1 MEQNYTF
8 KEINDEKDE
17 KLKGLQVIADQ
28 MARKFF
34 DYDEINQLM
43 SKKSNEEIYKYIF
56 DTNINNDNI
65 KSIETDKQKINDET
79 NKPNIIQDLNSNINT
94 NMNTKENQNTLINTN
109 INTAT
114 NENTFPNNNLNIE
127 NEINSIRENKKNQS
141 SLIDETINNFKKDSI
156 QDTSNDISISIEKV
170 NTKAM
175 KNFSND
181 SLDNIDIIETN
192 DYNKQTKSSLRKR
205 TIYERGFDLLK
216 KRENKLNK
224 KREEKKNKI
233 IQAQRYPD
241 IDPYSEKLMENKYI
255 PIQQRAAS
263 IHSMKLFNNII
274 AKEKNKI
281 KEYQDDMIEL
291 KKNKFRNKKF
301 DQNNWNNF
309 IKRQKK
315 WNKKLQY
322 KKKMA
327 MIVQECEEQKFYFKP
342 YINERSKSI
351 IQEIEDENNDCIDD
365 IFSRLYN
372 DFEEHEE
379 RQKFRNQQSL
389 PSFRPKII
397 KSNSQKIIEYNPKI
411 SKKCGT
417 NPILYLN
424 NIRKTKQSSKINK
437 SADEKYQQSL
447 FIDSCKNF
455 CRKFNCKDRN
465 KDKKYLKFI
474 NKSQHTNQQSKN
486 NYSNMNCS
494 NISCGLN
501 NSKYIILDN
510 KNINKKGKAKYNLSA
525 PFLPLNIK
533 KMIEKNCKENNE
545 EDLIISNKLSKQN
558 NEEEKYNFNHS
569 LYNIENVKEK
579 DNDKKTN
586 EKYNE
591 SKLDSLYIDTER
603 NNSEKSKKYDI
614 NNNKSNSK
622 LSKYNKKS
630 LNTHNESIDNDD
642 IDNNMYKINI
652 RDTTPHI
659 IKENKVLASE
669 NYYDFFDIPD
679 IKE

>member
-141 SLIDETINNFKKDSI
+141 SLIDETINNFKNDSI

-274 AKEKNKI
+274 AKEKNKL

-322 KKKMA
+322 KKKIA

-365 IFSRLYN
+365 VFSRLFN

>member
-8 KEINDEKDE
+8 EEINDEKDE
-17 KLKGLQVIADQ
+17 KLKGLKVIADQ

-34 DYDEINQLM
+34 DYDEINKLM

-274 AKEKNKI
+274 AKEKNKL

-322 KKKMA
+322 KKKIA

-365 IFSRLYN
+365 VFSRLFN

-455 CRKFNCKDRN
+455 CRKFNYKDRN

>member
-8 KEINDEKDE
+8 EEINDEKDE
-17 KLKGLQVIADQ
+17 KLKGLKVIADQ

-263 IHSMKLFNNII
+263 IHNMKLFNNII
-274 AKEKNKI
+274 AKEKNKL

-342 YINERSKSI
+342 NINERSKSI

-397 KSNSQKIIEYNPKI
+397 KCNSQKIIEYNPKI

-455 CRKFNCKDRN
+455 CRKFNYKDRN

>member
-8 KEINDEKDE
+8 EEINDEKDE

-65 KSIETDKQKINDET
+65 KSIETDKQKIKDET

-365 IFSRLYN
+365 VFSRLFN

-455 CRKFNCKDRN
+455 CRKFNYKDRN

>member
-17 KLKGLQVIADQ
+17 KLKGLKVIADQ

-263 IHSMKLFNNII
+263 IHNMKLFNNII
-274 AKEKNKI
+274 AKEKNKL

-322 KKKMA
+322 KKKIA

-365 IFSRLYN
+365 VFSRLFN

-397 KSNSQKIIEYNPKI
+397 KCNSQKIIEYNPKI